1 VPIGGLAAAIMLPFV
16 AQAFGWRPGF
26 VLAGIVSIAG
36 GFAAVA
42 LAGRG
47 PRVTAAERRRSPRG
61 SIRPFLH
68 REFLLITMWACV
80 LVGCQYALLTFFAVD
95 AHGRADISLA
105 RAASLIIVLQI
116 GGIVGR
122 LGWGQLA
129 DRFPRLRARW
139 LFALLSLVGAACT
152 ATLALTSTG
161 NLVFLAVIGLIAGL
175 SINGWQ
181 GIWIS
186 RLTELAGIERAGTAT
201 GFSLTFLGV
210 ALTLS
215 TPVYGAIADASGS
228 LRASWIGATA
238 MLVLAGLAVTFVP
251 QSRAGL
257 GRASAAVAEA

>member
-1 VPIGGLAAAIMLPFV
+1 M
-16 AQAFGWRPGF
+16 
-26 VLAGIVSIAG
+26 
-36 GFAAVA
+36 
-42 LAGRG
+42 
-47 PRVTAAERRRSPRG
+47 
-61 SIRPFLH
+61 
-68 REFLLITMWACV
+68 
-80 LVGCQYALLTFFAVD
+80 
-95 AHGRADISLA
+95 
-105 RAASLIIVLQI
+105 
-116 GGIVGR
+116 
-122 LGWGQLA
+122 
-129 DRFPRLRARW
+129 
-139 LFALLSLVGAACT
+139 
-152 ATLALTSTG
+152 
-161 NLVFLAVIGLIAGL
+161 IGLIAGL

-238 MLVLAGLAVTFVP
+238 MLLVAGLAVTFIP